1 MEMESVIFQM
11 QFVLEKNKTKKN
23 AMNFPLIY
31 APSRFFS
38 LLWTLGFW
46 FFPNNESLPNWYV
59 SLRLGEATGIPAPG
73 TVRSS
78 MSWSGDRVGKVKILL
93 MATRNPGSA
102 HQGEVGS
109 FSHYLPG
116 FIYATGGWPWDFW
129 SINSMTWLVTL
140 KVELDLGLSLGAA
153 GDGVCNPVI
162 HN

>member
-11 QFVLEKNKTKKN
+11 QFVLEKIKTKKY
-23 AMNFPLIY
+23 AMNCPLIY

-38 LLWTLGFW
+38 LLRTFFFLGCFSQQRVVAQLE
-46 FFPNNESLPNWYV
+46 FPHQGQFGHRWVDQVIGLE
-59 SLRLGEATGIPAPG
+59 TG
-73 TVRSS
+73 
-78 MSWSGDRVGKVKILL
+78 KILL
-93 MATRNPGSA
+93 MAFPEIRQNSP
-102 HQGEVGS
+102 GEVGS

-140 KVELDLGLSLGAA
+140 NVELDLGLSLGAA